1 MENRIKE
8 QQLFLF
14 ADRTSTHSMRSNQL
28 RLLFSTMAHVLH
40 KALKEFGL
48 KGTSMASAQVHTIRS
63 KLLKIG
69 GRITVSVR
77 RVVLSLSQA
86 YPYQELFREILRN
99 LRRLKS
105 PPLQV

>member
-1 MENRIKE
+1 
-8 QQLFLF
+8 
-14 ADRTSTHSMRSNQL
+14 MRV
-28 RLLFSTMAHVLH
+28 LFSTMAYVLH

-48 KGTSMASAQVHTIRS
+48 RGTALATAQANTVRT

-86 YPYQELFREILRN
+86 YPYQELFRQVLEN
-99 LRRLKS
+99 LRRPAS
-105 PPLQV
+105 MPLRL